1 MPTLNQLTSE
11 IAHSIQ
17 QQDNVAAKRAIAL
30 SIIHSRNQLIRH
42 SYEGHNYI
50 DRGLQQRFRC
60 ELIDVPDGDLLG
72 FPNATKIKRTKNK
85 VPRPVRL
92 TNNLPFSSVRT
103 IGVENPIEIAF
114 VRTATSKY
122 YASLPGFC
130 PSVTYDYL
138 NDYIYIDTTKNDILK
153 DLQFI
158 TVEAAFEYP
167 NLILDNLWQDTK
179 FDENGIIINSVEELD
194 LYNGITAEISDKL
207 IELEDN
213 EFLIPEDMVND
224 IKKLTLETI
233 NGQLVKQT
241 NEIPSQLTAQ

>member
-17 QQDNVAAKRAIAL
+17 QQDNVAAKRAITL

-42 SYEGHNYI
+42 NYEGHNYM

-72 FPNATKIKRTKNK
+72 FNNSTKIKRTKNK

-103 IGVENPIEIAF
+103 LGVDSPIEIAF
-114 VRTATSKY
+114 VRTASSKY
-122 YASLPGFC
+122 YDNLPGFC
-130 PSVTYDYL
+130 PSITYDYI
-138 NDYIYIDTTKNDILK
+138 NDYIYIDTTKNSLLNNIG
-153 DLQFI
+153 FI

-167 NLILDNLWQDTK
+167 NLILDNLWQNTE
-179 FDENGIIINSVEELD
+179 FDENGNIINSVKELD
-194 LYNGITAEISDKL
+194 LYNGITDKISDKL

-224 IKKLTLETI
+224 IKKLVLETI

>member
-1 MPTLNQLTSE
+1 MPTIKQLTSE

-17 QQDNVAAKRAIAL
+17 QQDNVAAKRAITL

-42 SYEGHNYI
+42 SYEGHNYM
-50 DRGLQQRFRC
+50 DRGLQQSFRC
-60 ELIDVPDGDLLG
+60 EVIDVPDGDLVG

-92 TNNLPFSSVRT
+92 TNNLPFSAVRT
-103 IGVENPIEIAF
+103 LGVDSPIEIAF
-114 VRTATSKY
+114 VRTASSKY
-122 YASLPGFC
+122 YDNLPGFC
-130 PSVTYDYL
+130 PSITYDYI
-138 NDYIYIDTTKNDILK
+138 NDYIYIDTTKNSLLNNIG
-153 DLQFI
+153 FI

-167 NLILDNLWQDTK
+167 NLILDNLYED
-179 FDENGIIINSVEELD
+179 DEFKELD
-194 LYNGITAEISDKL
+194 LYNGITSEISDKL

-224 IKKLTLETI
+224 IKKLVLETI
-233 NGQLVKQT
+233 NPQIVKQT

>member
-30 SIIHSRNQLIRH
+30 SIVHSRNQLIRH

-60 ELIDVPDGDLLG
+60 ELIDVPDGDLTG
-72 FPNATKIKRTKNK
+72 FDNSTKIKRTKNK

-122 YASLPGFC
+122 YANLPGFC
-130 PSVTYDYL
+130 PSVTYDYF
-138 NDYIYIDTTKNDILK
+138 NDYIYIDVTKNDILK

-167 NLILDNLWQDTK
+167 SLILDNLNKDNK
-179 FDENGIIINSVEELD
+179 FKELD
-194 LYNGITAEISDKL
+194 LYNGITEEISDKL
-207 IELEDN
+207 IELEDK

-224 IKKLTLETI
+224 IKKLVLETI

>member
-60 ELIDVPDGDLLG
+60 ELIDVPDGDLSG
-72 FPNATKIKRTKNK
+72 FNNSTKIKRTKNK

-103 IGVENPIEIAF
+103 IGVDNPIEIAF

-122 YASLPGFC
+122 YANLPGFC

-167 NLILDNLWQDTK
+167 NLILDNLNQD
-179 FDENGIIINSVEELD
+179 DEFKELD

-224 IKKLTLETI
+224 IKKLVLETI

>member
-1 MPTLNQLTSE
+1 MPTIKQLTSE

-17 QQDNVAAKRAIAL
+17 QQDNVAAKRAITL

-50 DRGLQQRFRC
+50 DRGLQQSFRC
-60 ELIDVPDGDLLG
+60 EVIDVPDGDLVG

-92 TNNLPFSSVRT
+92 TNNLPFSAVRT
-103 IGVENPIEIAF
+103 LGVDSPIEIAF
-114 VRTATSKY
+114 VRTASSKY
-122 YASLPGFC
+122 YDNLPGFC
-130 PSVTYDYL
+130 PSITYDYI
-138 NDYIYIDTTKNDILK
+138 NDYIYIDITKNSLLNNIG
-153 DLQFI
+153 FI

-167 NLILDNLWQDTK
+167 NLILDNIYGE
-179 FDENGIIINSVEELD
+179 DEFIELN
-194 LYNGITAEISDKL
+194 LYNGITSEISDRL

-224 IKKLTLETI
+224 IKKLVLETI
-233 NGQLVKQT
+233 NPQVVKQT

>member
-72 FPNATKIKRTKNK
+72 FNNSTKIKRTKNK

-103 IGVENPIEIAF
+103 IGVDNPIEIAF

-122 YASLPGFC
+122 YANLPGFC

-138 NDYIYIDTTKNDILK
+138 NIYIDTTKNDILK

-167 NLILDNLWQDTK
+167 NLILDNLNQD
-179 FDENGIIINSVEELD
+179 DEFKELD
-194 LYNGITAEISDKL
+194 LYNGITEEISEKL

-224 IKKLTLETI
+224 IKKLVLETI

>member
-60 ELIDVPDGDLLG
+60 ELIDVPDGDLVG
-72 FPNATKIKRTKNK
+72 FPNTTKIKRTKNK

-92 TNNLPFSSVRT
+92 TNNLPFSSIRT

-122 YASLPGFC
+122 YANLPGFC

-167 NLILDNLWQDTK
+167 NLILDNLNQD
-179 FDENGIIINSVEELD
+179 DEFKELD

-224 IKKLTLETI
+224 IKKLVLETI

>member
-30 SIIHSRNQLIRH
+30 SIVHSRNQLIRH

-60 ELIDVPDGDLLG
+60 ELIDVPDGDLSG
-72 FPNATKIKRTKNK
+72 FDNSTKIKRTKNK

-122 YASLPGFC
+122 YANLPGFC

-138 NDYIYIDTTKNDILK
+138 NDYIYIDVTKNDILK

-167 NLILDNLWQDTK
+167 NLILDNLNQD
-179 FDENGIIINSVEELD
+179 DEFKELD

-224 IKKLTLETI
+224 IKKLVLETI

>member
-30 SIIHSRNQLIRH
+30 SIIHSRNQLMRH

-60 ELIDVPDGDLLG
+60 ELIDVPDGDLSG
-72 FPNATKIKRTKNK
+72 FNNSTKIKRTKNK

-122 YASLPGFC
+122 YANLPGFC

-167 NLILDNLWQDTK
+167 NLILDNLNQD
-179 FDENGIIINSVEELD
+179 DEFKELD

-224 IKKLTLETI
+224 IKKLVLETI

>member
-72 FPNATKIKRTKNK
+72 FNNSTKIKRTKNK

-103 IGVENPIEIAF
+103 IGVDNPIEIAF

-122 YASLPGFC
+122 YANLPGFC

-138 NDYIYIDTTKNDILK
+138 NDYIYIDTTKSDILK

-167 NLILDNLWQDTK
+167 NLILDNLNQD
-179 FDENGIIINSVEELD
+179 DEFKELD

-224 IKKLTLETI
+224 IKKLVLETI

>member
-30 SIIHSRNQLIRH
+30 SIVHSRNQLIRH

-60 ELIDVPDGDLLG
+60 ELIDVPDGDLSG
-72 FPNATKIKRTKNK
+72 FDNSTKIKRTKNK

-122 YASLPGFC
+122 YANLPGFC

-138 NDYIYIDTTKNDILK
+138 NDYIYIDVTKNDILK

-167 NLILDNLWQDTK
+167 SLILDNLNKDNEFK
-179 FDENGIIINSVEELD
+179 ELD
-194 LYNGITAEISDKL
+194 LYNGITEEISDKL
-207 IELEDN
+207 IELEDK

-224 IKKLTLETI
+224 IKKLVLETI

>member
-60 ELIDVPDGDLLG
+60 ELIDVPDGDLNG
-72 FPNATKIKRTKNK
+72 FNNSTKIKRTKNK

-122 YASLPGFC
+122 YANLPGFC

-167 NLILDNLWQDTK
+167 NLILDNLNQD
-179 FDENGIIINSVEELD
+179 DEFKELD

-224 IKKLTLETI
+224 IKKLVLETI

>member
-60 ELIDVPDGDLLG
+60 ELIDVPDGDLSG
-72 FPNATKIKRTKNK
+72 FNNSTKIKRTKNK

-122 YASLPGFC
+122 YANLPGFC

-167 NLILDNLWQDTK
+167 NLILDNLNQD
-179 FDENGIIINSVEELD
+179 DEFKELD

-224 IKKLTLETI
+224 IKKLVLETI

>member
-72 FPNATKIKRTKNK
+72 FNNSTKIKRTKNK

-103 IGVENPIEIAF
+103 IGVDNPIEIAF

-122 YASLPGFC
+122 YTNLPGFC

-167 NLILDNLWQDTK
+167 NLILDNLNQD
-179 FDENGIIINSVEELD
+179 DEFKELD

-224 IKKLTLETI
+224 IKKLVLETI

>member
-1 MPTLNQLTSE
+1 MATLNQLTSE

-17 QQDNVAAKRAIAL
+17 QQDNVAAKRAISL

-60 ELIDVPDGDLLG
+60 ELIDVPDGDLVG
-72 FPNATKIKRTKNK
+72 FNNSTKIKRTKNK

-122 YASLPGFC
+122 YANLPGFC

-138 NDYIYIDTTKNDILK
+138 NDYIYIDTTKNNILK

-167 NLILDNLWQDTK
+167 NLILDNLNQD
-179 FDENGIIINSVEELD
+179 DEFKELD

-224 IKKLTLETI
+224 IKKLVLETI

>member
-60 ELIDVPDGDLLG
+60 ELIDVPDGDLSG
-72 FPNATKIKRTKNK
+72 FNNSTKIKRTKNK

-114 VRTATSKY
+114 VRIATSKY
-122 YASLPGFC
+122 YANLPGFC

-167 NLILDNLWQDTK
+167 NLILDNLNQD
-179 FDENGIIINSVEELD
+179 DEFKELD

-224 IKKLTLETI
+224 IKKLVLETI